1 MDGAR
6 GDYRAAQRRSG
17 YRNSSITLLCRRG
30 AAGRINSIPILT
42 APLLPRGIHSSTTE
56 NDPIY
61 EG

>member
-17 YRNSSITLLCRRG
+17 YRRNFSVIRLLS
-30 AAGRINSIPILT
+30 SIPILT